1 MVKMNGAL
9 RAPPLTAPPGL
20 ALRSSRRGN
29 NKCELPPTKR
39 EKYLNT
45 PPKGVLFFSGVN
57 PFFLPPRLLNG
68 KRILIPRNAVIAFL
82 ESCH

>member
-20 ALRSSRRGN
+20 ALRSSRRAS
-29 NKCELPPTKR
+29 
-39 EKYLNT
+39 
-45 PPKGVLFFSGVN
+45 PKGACPPSLILDCGLVLPDSRLQARV
-57 PFFLPPRLLNG
+57 PARLLNG